1 MCYAIRVNRIA
12 GYGAEA
18 VPVKMK
24 FYKPFKYIN

>member
-1 MCYAIRVNRIA
+1 MWCATRVNLIA